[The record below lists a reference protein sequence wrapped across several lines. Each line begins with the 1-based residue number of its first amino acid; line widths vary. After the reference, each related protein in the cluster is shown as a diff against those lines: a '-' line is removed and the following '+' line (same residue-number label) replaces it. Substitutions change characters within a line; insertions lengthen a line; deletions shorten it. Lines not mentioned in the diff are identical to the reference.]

1 MLLKIKQLSV
11 PPGNKVLLKDVKW
24 EEFKDILED
33 LGEARSTRIAYE
45 GHTLEIMTPL
55 PEHETGKVLIG
66 DLVKTLMQE
75 LDVDYWPLGSTTFKN
90 ELMQQGIE
98 PDDCFY
104 IENEAKVR
112 GKKRIDL
119 SVDPPPDLALEI
131 DVTSRTHPSIY
142 EALGVPELWRFEK
155 GKLKIYLLEDGKYVE
170 SDKSK
175 NFPNLPLIEAIPEYL
190 NRCSTMGINK
200 TLSSFRAWVR
210 EEISTP

>member
-11 PPGNKVLLKDVKW
+11 PSGNKVLLTDVKW
-24 EEFKDILED
+24 EEFEDILED
-33 LGEARSTRIAYE
+33 LGEDRSTRIAYQ
-45 GHTLEIMTPL
+45 GRTLEIMTPL
-55 PEHETGKVLIG
+55 PEHETGKVLIA
-66 DLVKTLMQE
+66 DLLKTLMQE
-75 LDVDYWPLGSTTFKN
+75 LDIDYWPLGSTTFKN

-104 IENEAKVR
+104 IENEARVR

-119 SVDPPPDLALEI
+119 SVEPPPDLALEI

-170 SDKSK
+170 SQKSK

-190 NRCSTMGINK
+190 ERCSTVGVNK
-200 TLSSFRAWVR
+200 TLKSFRSWVG
-210 EEISTP
+210 EQIYT